1 MMASEKKRMVQKHRP
16 FTAAAIAGLT
26 LGALAFGTLAVRAEG
41 PAAPQNG
48 MEEPVAP
55 RQSWSFAGPF
65 GKFDQAQLQRGF
77 EVYQKVCSACHSL
90 KLIAFRDLGEPG
102 GPDFSPAQIKALA
115 ASYKV
120 KDGPNDSGDMFERP
134 GRPSD
139 HFPPPFA
146 NEQAAAA
153 ALGTAPPDM
162 SDLAKARS
170 IPRPFPLFVYDLF
183 TQYQEQGPDY
193 IVGIMNGY
201 TDPNDPK
208 YNAYFPGHKIA
219 MPKPLADGIV
229 PYTDGTP
236 QTVEQYSKDVAAFLF
251 WAAEP
256 KLDERKALGF
266 QVILFL
272 IVFAGLLYF
281 TKKKIWSSVP
291 H

>member
-1 MMASEKKRMVQKHRP
+1 MDRRSEKKTMNRRSLTV
-16 FTAAAIAGLT
+16 AALAGLA
-26 LGALAFGTLAVRAEG
+26 LGALAFGTFAVRAEE
-41 PAAPQNG
+41 PAAPQNT

-90 KLIAFRDLGEPG
+90 KLVAFRDLGEPG
-102 GPDFSPAQIKALA
+102 GPEFSEAQIKTLA

-170 IPRPFPLFVYDLF
+170 IPRPFPLFIFDLF

-219 MPKPLADGIV
+219 MPKPLADGLV

-236 QTVEQYSKDVAAFLF
+236 QTVDQYAKDVAAFLY

-256 KLDERKALGF
+256 KLDERKELGF

>member
-1 MMASEKKRMVQKHRP
+1 MALRKTKSP
-16 FTAAAIAGLT
+16 FAIAAAIGLA
-26 LGALAFGTLAVRAEG
+26 LGGLAFGSIAVSAEG
-41 PAAPQNG
+41 LD
-48 MEEPVAP
+48 EPVPP
-55 RQSWSFAGPF
+55 RQTWSFAGPF
-65 GKFDQAQLQRGF
+65 GQYDQAQLQRGY
-77 EVYQKVCSACHSL
+77 EVYQKVCSACHSMNL
-90 KLIAFRDLGEPG
+90 VAFRDLSEPG
-102 GPDFSPAQIKALA
+102 GPGFTEAQVKTLA
-115 ASYKV
+115 ATFQIE
-120 KDGPNDSGDMFERP
+120 DGPNDSGDMFKRP

-139 HFPPPFA
+139 PFPSPFA
-146 NEQAAAA
+146 NPQAAAA
-153 ALGTAPPDM
+153 ALGVAPPDM

-170 IPRPFPLFVYDLF
+170 IPRPFPLFIFDLF

-201 TDPNDPK
+201 TDANDPQ

-219 MPKPLADGIV
+219 MPKPLSDGAV

-236 QTVEQYSKDVAAFLF
+236 QTVEQYSKDVAAFLY

-256 KLDERKALGF
+256 KLAQRKKLGF

-272 IVFAGLLYF
+272 IVFASLLYF